1 METRAIKGQ
10 LTKFV
15 KATMRSENPRFN
27 GWYAGITNN
36 EKRRRG
42 EHSKKNGKI
51 EHWKC
56 INTGSMKKANE
67 VEAFFSEKGTI
78 NMRSPQGANSSS
90 KWVYI
95 FKLSKSKDLKGLGGF
110 LTNEDLYEYVFGE

>member
-15 KATMRSENPRFN
+15 KATMRSKNPRLN

-42 EHSKKNGKI
+42 EHSNKNGKI

-56 INTGSMKKANE
+56 INAGTMKKANE
-67 VEAFFSEKGTI
+67 VEAFFTNKGTK
-78 NMRSPQGANSSS
+78 NMRSPQGANISS

-95 FKLSKSKDLKGLGGF
+95 FKLSKSDGLKGMGG
-110 LTNEDLYEYVFGE
+110 LLASEDLYEYIFGE